1 MVLRANGWKIS
12 TSSRID
18 RNNNVD
24 ISTDVTKFLAQ
35 VKIDIRQG
43 RAGCPSRQEGEAGGR
58 AWAPGFGFPQGP
70 HWGPKKCKAKGIRVE
85 GRELP
90 LP

>member
-43 RAGCPSRQEGEAGGR
+43 RAGCPSQAGGR
-58 AWAPGFGFPQGP
+58 GRREGLGARVWLPPRPPLGA
-70 HWGPKKCKAKGIRVE
+70 KKM
-85 GRELP
+85 
-90 LP
+90 